1 MGGLSAAAYLH
12 VDAAAP
18 LPAAADAFTRT
29 DGAVMKIIYLVTED
43 NYFYSHRLPMARAAK
58 AAGFDDVVV
67 ITNVKNHRGLIEKE
81 GIRVIPLSL
90 DRRSLN
96 PFRAAGHIFRL
107 WIIYRREKPDIVHH
121 IAMKPVLYGSIAAL
135 AAGIK
140 RIINAFAGLG
150 YVFTS
155 QDFRARFL
163 RIILMPDFMLLLR
176 RRNSY
181 LLLQNED
188 DLALLRRLR
197 MVPEG
202 RVRVIRGSGVDTAS
216 CHPLPSPASTQEFI
230 CVYAG
235 RMIGIKGLDTLKGA
249 FEILA
254 LRAPHARLWL
264 CGDPDPANPGSWSE
278 EQLKEWERQSGGR
291 VVYKGHCADMSAIWA
306 QAHVAVQA
314 SCGGEGVPK
323 SLLEAAAYARPII
336 ATDVPGNREVVK
348 DGRNGFL
355 VKPRDAEALAA
366 AIEKVALLP
375 DGKRTAMGH
384 ESRILIENSDMTAA
398 CVSAESEKLYREVL
412 GSL

>member
-1 MGGLSAAAYLH
+1 
-12 VDAAAP
+12 
-18 LPAAADAFTRT
+18 
-29 DGAVMKIIYLVTED
+29 MKIIYLVTED

-58 AAGFDDVVV
+58 AAGFDDVSV
-67 ITNVKNHRGLIEKE
+67 ITNVKNHRDLIEKE

-96 PFRAAGHIFRL
+96 PFRAACHILRI
-107 WIIYRREKPDIVHH
+107 WGIYRREKPDLVHH
-121 IAMKPVLYGSIAAL
+121 IAMKPVLYGSIAAR

-163 RIILMPDFMLLLR
+163 RVILTPDFMLLLR

-188 DLALLRRLR
+188 DRALLRGLR

-202 RVRVIRGSGVDTAS
+202 RVRVIRGSGVDTATCRS
-216 CHPLPSPASTQEFI
+216 LPYPVSAPDFI

-235 RMIGIKGLDTLKGA
+235 RMIGIKGLDTLKAA

-254 LRAPHARLWL
+254 LRVPRARLWL
-264 CGDPDPANPGSWSE
+264 CGAPDFANPGSWSE
-278 EQLKEWERQSGGR
+278 EQLREWERQSGGH
-291 VVYKGHCADMSAIWA
+291 VVYKGHCNDMSAIWA
-306 QAHVAVQA
+306 HAHAAVQA

-323 SLLEAAAYARPII
+323 SLLEAAAHARPII
-336 ATDVPGNREVVK
+336 ATDVPGNREVVEN
-348 DGRNGFL
+348 GRNGFL
-355 VKPRDAEALAA
+355 VKPQDAEALAA
-366 AIEKVALLP
+366 AIEKMASLA
-375 DGKRTAMGH
+375 DEKGAAMGR
-384 ESRILIENSDMTAA
+384 ESRILIEGSDMTAA
-398 CVSAESEKLYREVL
+398 RVGEETEKLYREVL
-412 GSL
+412 KSL